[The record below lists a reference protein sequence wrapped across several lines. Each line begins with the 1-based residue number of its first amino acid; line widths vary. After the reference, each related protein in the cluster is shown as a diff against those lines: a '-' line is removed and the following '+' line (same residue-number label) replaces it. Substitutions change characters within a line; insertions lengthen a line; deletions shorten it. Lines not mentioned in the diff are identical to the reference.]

1 MRTSKDAYMC
11 NDVSLLIDQ
20 VLEGVESNKKNYKNV
35 REEYLNKL
43 VNHQK
48 KVLDKL
54 NEYYINIT
62 NNRSL
67 IQNSDFKDNQI
78 NDKTMESKHIYERK
92 VTPINKYLETIHS
105 KIIDEILKVNQDNI
119 NIMVS
124 ENESTDENQVR
135 ILEQKEKELEKKIIP
150 VENNINSLEKELTD
164 NKNINNGKS
173 DKKQKL
179 MYINIGIG
187 VLVLI
192 GLLFINIM
200 PFFRSKDTS
209 KFTFLNL
216 SDFKKTKSTNSTHS
230 NTTKLNTPLNT
241 KNNKTNNK
249 SLLNTSKLNT
259 SMNTKNNKTNNKSL
273 LNTPMNTKNN
283 KTNNKSL
290 LNTSKLNTPMNTK
303 NNKTNNKSL
312 LNTSKLNTPM
322 NTKNNKT
329 NNKSLL
335 NTSK

>member
-119 NIMVS
+119 NRMVS
-124 ENESTDENQVR
+124 ENESTDENQVI
-135 ILEQKEKELEKKIIP
+135 ILEQKAKELEKQIIP
-150 VENNINSLEKELTD
+150 VKNNINSLEKELTD
-164 NKNINNGKS
+164 NKNINNDKS

-179 MYINIGIG
+179 MYINIGMGI
-187 VLVLI
+187 LVFI
-192 GLLFINIM
+192 GLLLLL
-200 PFFRSKDTS
+200 RY
-209 KFTFLNL
+209 
-216 SDFKKTKSTNSTHS
+216 THYL
-230 NTTKLNTPLNT
+230 TQNT
-241 KNNKTNNK
+241 K
-249 SLLNTSKLNT
+249 
-259 SMNTKNNKTNNKSL
+259 
-273 LNTPMNTKNN
+273 
-283 KTNNKSL
+283 
-290 LNTSKLNTPMNTK
+290 
-303 NNKTNNKSL
+303 
-312 LNTSKLNTPM
+312 
-322 NTKNNKT
+322 
-329 NNKSLL
+329 
-335 NTSK
+335 